1 MKVIQDKGYDFVETK
16 DALLNSKSNKIW
28 GSFSHHALAFDMDR
42 IATNPEQPTLSQMT
56 EKAIQTLSKD
66 KDGFFLFI
74 EGSKPDWAAHAN
86 DPIGMISDIL
96 AFDEAVAKGVTI
108 CEERWGYDA
117 HRSGIISI
125 GIGIRQKDTIL
136 HRFLHTLIH

>member
-1 MKVIQDKGYDFVETK
+1 MKSNGIRKDGENLVKVIQDKGYDFVETK

-66 KDGFFLFI
+66 KDGFFLFV

-86 DPIGMISDIL
+86 DQLG
-96 AFDEAVAKGVTI
+96 
-108 CEERWGYDA
+108 
-117 HRSGIISI
+117 
-125 GIGIRQKDTIL
+125 
-136 HRFLHTLIH
+136 